1 MQACFSWEADMFR
14 CSLCMQIFAADG
26 VEHDSAT
33 PVIVCKHIHTICRC
47 CSERMLMAA
56 GSVDAPCP
64 QCRTAMWKQETVNRD
79 LVELMGKLQLKCGS
93 CDNEQ
98 LMTNS
103 TAIQHAKECSGSH
116 VQCPMFLHDTA
127 LSMCMRNIKVCDMWD
142 HVQEFHNASNI
153 IVSAPVATGEQM
165 GMVNFSF
172 DIALHESLAL
182 HATAITAHATYNL
195 CLHVLR
201 RRARDHTESVAICI
215 RRFFPAVLIKP
226 HPSIITIQI
235 GRLGGVLLHLPEMIS
250 CQDKIENLFDAPI
263 DQKFRQL
270 VQLPLTTLWQMD
282 DAPRCTTEHQ
292 SVNMTVSMQLQ
303 LHENIVEHIDCI

>member
-1 MQACFSWEADMFR
+1 MFR

-26 VEHDSAT
+26 VEHAGAT
-33 PVIVCKHIHTICRC
+33 PVIICKNIHTSCRA
-47 CSERMLMAA
+47 CSQRMLMAA

-64 QCRTAMWKQETVNRD
+64 QCRTAMWKQETINRD
-79 LVELMGKLQLKCGS
+79 LVELMTKLALKCGS

-103 TAIQHAKECSGSH
+103 AAVQHAKECTGSH

-127 LSMCMRNIKVCDMWD
+127 LSMCMRNIKVCNMWD

-153 IVSAPVATGEQM
+153 IVSAPVATGEQT

-172 DIALHESLAL
+172 DIALHESVAL
-182 HATAITAHATYNL
+182 YATATTARGTYNL

-201 RRARDHTESVAICI
+201 RRAPDCTESVALCI
-215 RRFFPAVLIKP
+215 RRFFPSVLIKP
-226 HPSIITIQI
+226 HPSILSIQI
-235 GRLGGVLLHLPEMIS
+235 GRFGGVVLNLPEMIS
-250 CQDKIENLFDAPI
+250 CQDKIEDLFGAPT

-282 DAPRCTTEHQ
+282 DGPRSTTEHGA
-292 SVNMTVSMQLQ
+292 VNMTVCMQLR
-303 LHENIVEHIDCI
+303 LHENIVDSAGGI